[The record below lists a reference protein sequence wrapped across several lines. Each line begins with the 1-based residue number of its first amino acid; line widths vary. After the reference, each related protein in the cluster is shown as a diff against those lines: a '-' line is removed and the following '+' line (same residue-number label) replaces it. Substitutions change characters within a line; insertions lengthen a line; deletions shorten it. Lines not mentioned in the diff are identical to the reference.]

1 VISVRAIQHDPLGT
15 FLNEGPISITGTAT
29 GPLAGMT
36 FAVKDAIDLAGYRTG
51 AGNPD
56 WLRTHP
62 PATANAPA
70 VQALLDAGA
79 SVVGKTITDELTF
92 SLNGENIHY
101 GTPINSAAPDR
112 IPGGSSSG
120 SAAAVAG
127 GLVDFAIGTD
137 CGGSVRAPASYCG
150 IFGMRP
156 SHGRISTAGVFRLAP
171 SFDTVGWFA
180 RDAKLLEQVG
190 RVLFDE
196 RGEAQRPR
204 RLLIASDAFA
214 WAGEEVAGA
223 LAAGVEALRNVVG
236 DAKEITIAPNGFCD
250 WLAPYRVLQGA
261 EIWAELGEWINAVQ
275 PNLAPDIRERF
286 DWTATVTAAD
296 VAAAQPVREQVR
308 ERMRELL
315 TGDAVMCLPTVRGIA
330 PLRISSPEEKVA
342 FRGRALS
349 LLCIAG
355 MAGLPQ
361 INLPLGKVDGCP
373 CGLSIVGAHGNDLML
388 LQVASSLSQ

>member
-1 VISVRAIQHDPLGT
+1 VISVRAIQHDPLGA
-15 FLNEGPISITGTAT
+15 FLNEGPINIAGAAT
-29 GPLAGMT
+29 GPLAGLT
-36 FAVKDAIDLAGYRTG
+36 FAVKDAIDLAGYRIG

-62 PATANAPA
+62 PATVNAPA

-79 SVVGKTITDELTF
+79 SVVGKSITDELTF

-196 RGEAQRPR
+196 RDEAPRPR

-223 LAAGVEALRNVVG
+223 LAAGVEQLRNVVG
-236 DAKEITIAPNGFCD
+236 DAKEVTIAPNGFCD

-261 EIWAELGEWINAVQ
+261 EIWAELGEWINAAQ

-330 PLRISSPEEKVA
+330 PLRSASPEEKVA

-361 INLPLGKVDGCP
+361 INLPLGKIDGCP
-373 CGLSIVGAHGNDLML
+373 CGLSIVGGHGNDSML